1 MTQYSDIVVTPV
13 FGPLSHKYP
22 TSMARHNLGVLQ
34 GNNPNPP
41 LFYPSQEPIF
51 AEQNTNSRQI
61 YKRTAQSELSQA
73 INRRRTLDQVQRN
86 FRYNQSTGVAK
97 QTSGHMNYIA
107 PTDSS
112 LRTQRLKANAMG
124 KSVFKVGLTPQH
136 PYTTKNYSQSTLRT
150 AVRRVRSG
158 GCTAPAK
165 KGSIFNTSLRNGDV
179 CCWGAFSRNRQPDIF
194 SEEII
199 QLFEAND
206 GVPPT
211 TETEQ
216 SESETSSVT
225 EEPTINNLE
234 TEQGRLLI
242 YNYNRIKHIYRTG
255 VNAPP
260 NSLLTGEPGSLS
272 FPTTPL
278 TQSDPIV
285 TDFNPITTDI
295 TEGEAMLRLIF
306 IVILQHERDAYYS
319 AYQYYVDFFNRY
331 INDLR
336 NGSDIRLVIQ
346 DYNSLSFAQ
355 AIQAQQE
362 VDFTDDQYDTSS
374 IYNIG
379 AVA

>member
-73 INRRRTLDQVQRN
+73 MNRRRTLDQVQRN

-216 SESETSSVT
+216 PDSETSSVT

-242 YNYNRIKHIYRTG
+242 ANYNRIKHMYRLGANT
-255 VNAPP
+255 PP

-285 TDFNPITTDI
+285 RDFNPITTDI

-306 IVILQHERDAYYS
+306 IVLLQHERDAYYS
-319 AYQYYVDFFNRY
+319 AYQYYVDLFNRY

-336 NGSDIRLVIQ
+336 DGRDIRLVIQ
-346 DYNSLSFAQ
+346 DYNTLSFGSAT
-355 AIQAQQE
+355 QAQQE
-362 VDFTDDQYDTSS
+362 IDFPDDQYDTSS